1 MSCKYTV
8 NGKEDA
14 LVNDFMQYLEDNGK
28 EGTADGLYEILMEAD
43 VISSDGVLLNTGPA
57 YPLNIDVAMAKEVV
71 DTLNEVYI
79 DYFSNTSFPGIG
91 IAELKV
97 INTPEFQGAT
107 IQIIDQIVKTSVLI
121 DRFTNSAKTG
131 IPTSTTNTAKN
142 ELRDILTKLRTDR
155 GWELTEDERRYVRTV
170 NGVEEFG
177 ERVTTVI
184 KGNKNAPKLGGVAKK
199 HANRG
204 TIIDD
209 MLRASISMKALE
221 DRYPTFEEYM
231 ELYNN
236 HKYKNETSVFDPKFI
251 RNLHQ
256 VITTQILPKFKEFTL
271 MADIPP
277 ISGIIKGELVV
288 GTTDIIG
295 YTPSGEFIIIDLKT
309 ATYDRREKYNGAD
322 AYDTQLTD
330 ALQLVAY
337 QELIRQIT
345 GVSPKLAILPLQV
358 DYNSETDTYYSATL
372 NPAKNGSILLEN
384 KKLDQ
389 ARNKLRLNPKYARR
403 TKTAKE
409 IKKDKIFNN
418 KKEASAAH
426 ARITIALKTQLEYL
440 NKRTDSD
447 PKTKAKIKVLLSNLK
462 RIDEGNDVIEDYLG
476 FLEYIVDLANEAQTK
491 IDSIQD
497 DFSENIDTLTK
508 EEKFK
513 LLNEI
518 IALKLNL
525 DNFYNNKA
533 DNRVLSLITTRVKE
547 LEGDKNDILELLA
560 EVEATFSRVN
570 EQYLNTAIP
579 ILGKTLL
586 SYAPIKVNQDLD
598 VMINKIKA
606 SIAEGNPLLIGLDRD
621 DNRVP
626 GILSLTGIKNVLS
639 KKNKIKLA
647 EINIQQL
654 EARKIGY
661 EQIVH
666 SLRETHKDASNFS
679 LFADPVIYSNDTV
692 LQLIAQMI
700 KDQYV
705 GSSEQTRSLL
715 YDLQAPF
722 EEYRAYMQSL
732 GVSEDNTSKFHEPLM
747 EEITLNVEDEN
758 GEIVPTKVLSFVSEI
773 DRDKWYKT
781 KDEFIKAARK
791 KYGYPENGDRSAKN
805 EFFKSE
811 RGRLY
816 WEEID
821 LKFWKIHGEKT
832 ADADQILNDMD
843 TEISN
848 LKKDLSKA
856 YNLNDHAQVA
866 EIWDQLNYLN
876 RERNKVYRNGVF
888 IGRLVKP
895 KMSMY
900 ANPKY
905 TSMPAEVKKYYDVLL
920 EMHKNA
926 QKITGKTG
934 MQKDSWMD
942 YSLIVPSIES
952 EAIDDVIEK
961 HGFIDATKKLI
972 SRSTQAQVTDTEFL
986 RLVDSNNELY
996 KYIPLYFV
1004 NRVDSNL
1011 VSKNL
1016 TNSMIMFS
1024 DMAHRFRANSNIYG
1038 AVTLVHLAI
1047 EKRKIKEIQ
1056 PTTYGKT
1063 MNFIVNK
1070 IAKTLGYKIDDY
1082 IEGGNH
1088 AKQLEAFIDSVY
1100 YGETHER
1107 ARRKILNTVATR
1119 KGVSVLTSFTSLA
1132 QLGLNGLQAT
1142 NQLLVDWTVGAQESW
1157 AGEYYSRLDWLWASG
1172 ITQVEGGTILR
1183 KTRTT
1188 LENIGGK
1195 KFTPNQKLS
1204 KFLDWSETSR
1214 EFRPDRVGSGSIVKK
1229 IAKRGLGNLHVLQE
1243 IPDVYMT
1250 SKKALA
1256 LQRSYKGKLLDK
1268 NGDVILNAQ
1277 NEPADLYDLL
1287 NEDKTGKLVLDPRV
1301 ANFNKT
1307 EYISKMQ
1314 AMLTKTT
1321 QLKGAFNRSSI
1332 ERKTFGPLLTLFR
1345 TWMVP
1350 NYRKRFGYG
1359 GGLRIDVE
1367 SGELQ
1372 EGYFSTLYNVLQSAL
1387 GGNYGVLK
1395 LNQLT
1400 ELEKRNLKRFLHGFI
1415 TIQLSGISATLFGL
1429 MLKGLDDDDDE
1440 QYWVAFATYQ
1450 AMRLNTEYKAYSSY
1464 EEAIRIIQSPTATT
1478 KPLENIFKLT
1488 DIIIQYGV
1496 DNELDNKTLYYQ
1508 RKTGQYEKGDPK
1520 VYKYLKNISPGIGGL
1535 AKTQNPEDAIK
1546 YYNMFM
1552 STDDSNIGE
1561 LIYESS
1567 SN

>member
-28 EGTADGLYEILMEAD
+28 EGTADGLYEILIEAD
-43 VISSDGVLLNTGPA
+43 VLSPDGVMTNTGAA
-57 YPLNIDVAMAKEVV
+57 YPLNIDVDMAKEVI

-79 DYFSNTSFPGIG
+79 EYFTNTSFPGIG

-97 INTPEFQGAT
+97 INEPEFQGAT
-107 IQIIDQIVKTSVLI
+107 IQIVDQIVKTSVLI

-131 IPTSTTNTAKN
+131 IPTSTSN
-142 ELRDILTKLRTDR
+142 EGQNKLREAITKLRADR
-155 GWELTEDERRYVRTV
+155 GWRLTEDETRYVRTV
-170 NGVEEFG
+170 NGIEEYG

-184 KGNKNAPKLGGVAKK
+184 KGNKNAPKLSGVAKK

-209 MLRASISMKALE
+209 MLRASISMKSLE
-221 DRYPTFEEYM
+221 DRYPTFEEFM
-231 ELYNN
+231 DIYNN
-236 HKYKNETSVFDPKFI
+236 HQYKNETSVFDPRFI

-271 MADIPP
+271 MADIPAL
-277 ISGIIKGELVV
+277 SGIIRGELVV
-288 GTTDIIG
+288 GTPDIVG
-295 YTPSGEFIIIDLKT
+295 YTPDGEFIIIDLKT

-322 AYDTQLTD
+322 NYDVQLTD
-330 ALQLVAY
+330 ALQLVSY

-345 GVSPKLAILPLQV
+345 GISPKLAILPLQV
-358 DYNSETDTYYSATL
+358 DYNSETDTYYSAIL
-372 NPAKNGSILLEN
+372 NPAKSGSILLEN
-384 KKLDQ
+384 TKLDQ
-389 ARNKLRLNPKYARR
+389 ARNKLRLTPKYAPKV
-403 TKTAKE
+403 KTARE
-409 IKKDKIFNN
+409 IKKDKIFSH
-418 KKEASAAH
+418 KEAASAAH
-426 ARITIALKTQLEYL
+426 VRITTALKTQLEYL
-440 NKRTDSD
+440 NKRIDSD
-447 PKTKAKIKVLLSNLK
+447 PKAKSKIKQILSQL
-462 RIDEGNDVIEDYLG
+462 RRVDEGNDAIEDYMS
-476 FLEYIVDLANEAQTK
+476 FLEYIVDLANEAEKTLESIK
-491 IDSIQD
+491 YDFSDNIDSISRQD
-497 DFSENIDTLTK
+497 
-508 EEKFK
+508 KFK
-513 LLNEI
+513 LLNKI
-518 IALKLNL
+518 IELKLNL

-533 DNRVLSLITTRVKE
+533 DNKVLELIRTRVRD
-547 LEGDKNDILELLA
+547 LEGDKNEILELLD
-560 EVEATFSRVN
+560 EVEVTFSRVN
-570 EQYLNTAIP
+570 SDYLNTALP
-579 ILGKTLL
+579 ILAKTLL

-598 VMINKIKA
+598 NMIKQIKD
-606 SIAEGNPLLIGLDRD
+606 SIAEGKPRVIGLDRD

-626 GILSLTGIKNVLS
+626 ALFSISGLKNIRS
-639 KKNKIKLA
+639 KANQIKLS

-654 EARKIGY
+654 EERKIGY
-661 EQIVH
+661 EQILH
-666 SLRETHKDASNFS
+666 SLRETHKDASAAS
-679 LFADPVIYSNDTV
+679 LFFDPVIYSNDTV

-705 GSSEQTRSLL
+705 GSAEQTRSLI
-715 YDLQAPF
+715 YDMQAPF
-722 EEYRAYMQSL
+722 EEYRAYMKSL
-732 GVSEDNTSKFHEPLM
+732 GVSEDTTAKFHEPLM
-747 EEITLNVEDEN
+747 EEITLNVENEN

-773 DRDKWYKT
+773 DRDKWYRT

-791 KYGYPENGDRSAKN
+791 KYGYPENGDKAAKN

-811 RGRLY
+811 KGRLY

-832 ADADQILNDMD
+832 EDADQILSDMD
-843 TEISN
+843 TEIAN
-848 LKKDLSKA
+848 LRKDLTKA
-856 YNLNDHAQVA
+856 YNTQDNAAVA

-876 RERNKVYRNGVF
+876 RERNKIYRNGVF

-920 EMHKNA
+920 EIHKNA

-952 EAIDDVIEK
+952 GAVDDAMK
-961 HGFIDATKKLI
+961 YGFVDATKKLI
-972 SRSTQAQVTDTEFL
+972 SRGTQAQVTDTEFL
-986 RLVDSNNELY
+986 RLVDANNELY
-996 KYIPLYFV
+996 KYIPLYFT
-1004 NRVDSNL
+1004 NRVDANL
-1011 VSKNL
+1011 VSRNL

-1047 EKRKIKEIQ
+1047 QNRKVKEIQ
-1056 PTTYGKT
+1056 PNLYGKT
-1063 MNFIVNK
+1063 KNFIANK
-1070 IAKTLGYKIDDY
+1070 IAKTLGYQIDDY
-1082 IEGGNH
+1082 IEGGLH
-1088 AKQLEAFIDSVY
+1088 AKQLESFIDNVY

-1107 ARRKILNTVATR
+1107 ARRKVLNTIATR
-1119 KGVSVLTSFTSLA
+1119 KGVSILTSFTSLA

-1172 ITQVEGGTILR
+1172 IISAEGGTVLR

-1188 LENIGGK
+1188 VESIIGK
-1195 KFTPNQKLS
+1195 RFTPNQKLS

-1214 EFRPDRVGSGSIVKK
+1214 IFQPDRVGSGSMVKK
-1229 IAKRGLGNLHVLQE
+1229 IAERGLGNLHVLQE

-1256 LQRSYKGKLLDK
+1256 LQRSYKGQLLDK
-1268 NGDVILNAQ
+1268 NGSVILNNN

-1287 NEDKTGKLVLDPRV
+1287 NVDKTGNLVLDPRV

-1307 EYISKMQ
+1307 EYVSRMQ

-1321 QLKGAFNRSSI
+1321 QLKGAFNRPSL
-1332 ERKTFGPLLTLFR
+1332 ERKTFGPLVTLFR

-1359 GGLRIDVE
+1359 GGIRIDVE

-1372 EGYFSTLYNVLQSAL
+1372 EGYYSTLYNVLRSAL
-1387 GGNYGVLK
+1387 GGNYGLLK

-1415 TIQLSGISATLFGL
+1415 TIQISGIAATLFGL
-1429 MLKGLDDDDDE
+1429 MLKNLDDDDDE
-1440 QYWVAFATYQ
+1440 QYWIAFATYQ

-1464 EEAIRIIQSPTATT
+1464 EEAIRVVQSPTATT
-1478 KPLENIFKLT
+1478 RPLENIFNLV
-1488 DIIIQYGV
+1488 DILIQYGV

-1508 RKTGQYEKGDPK
+1508 RKTGQYEKGDAK

-1535 AKTQNPEDAIK
+1535 TKTENPKDAIK
-1546 YYNMFM
+1546 YYDMFM

-1561 LIYESS
+1561 LIYENA